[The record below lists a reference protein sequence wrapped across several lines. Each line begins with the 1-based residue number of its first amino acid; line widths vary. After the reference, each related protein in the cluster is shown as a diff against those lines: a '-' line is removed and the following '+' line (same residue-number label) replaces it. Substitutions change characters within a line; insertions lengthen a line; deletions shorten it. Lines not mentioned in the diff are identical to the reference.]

1 MRKTIKEP
9 IQYESMIPKI
19 VKQEVKKSRTVKELD
34 FKNLVKLAKHAENQE
49 DLVKSIKEIFP
60 DIELAIEL
68 VTSLITAPN
77 DMTDGTLNYKMGN
90 FSLPTE
96 VASMATGLIS
106 TYMDTTYNIE
116 DKLNSIIE
124 ESLFTKGS
132 FIELNIPPK
141 NISDL
146 LTKVKKDT
154 TVGVESILKT
164 NGDVLS
170 SIKKDE
176 DGIFEFT
183 SNPSIILSE
192 MFEEK
197 RLETILDS
205 ALDDNI
211 TAGVE
216 NLIMSDSGYGIMN
229 EDDIS
234 ADKPIIKKIASS
246 KVIPVA
252 NSEDPSKH
260 YGYFII
266 LDQKKTS
273 KATGG
278 NERRIGDNG
287 SDLLNKVNQSLKGM
301 TAKAPELTSIDD
313 LRDVVIK
320 TKLQKY
326 LDNSNY
332 KNFSNIEFDI
342 DDDLILDMAE
352 SIINKSPIS
361 VLFMPSSLVS
371 YYAINF
377 RSNGMGESLL
387 ERLTVLMS
395 MRAILVFTKMLS
407 YIKSSVTTT
416 DVKVDLDPDDPEYRK
431 SMEAIM
437 AEVIKN
443 RQVSMPI
450 GILNTDDLTDWVHK
464 LGFSFNFKHPGLPD
478 VNIDIEERANEIN
491 PIDDGLKEDID
502 KLIITSLYLTPE
514 MIDNSYSPDFA
525 TTIIANNL
533 LLKKRIMKL
542 QRKYNILLTADVVKK
557 LKLDGKFKRSL
568 TTYIT
573 PLIGKIRKHMI
584 KNNPEINPD
593 ALKKAGDNDLISFV
607 VNKIIE
613 NIKVSLQRPEV
624 TEDTNNTE
632 MVSNYSDLLDD
643 VIDKLFSSDLIP
655 SDYIGS
661 MGDNLDDMKNL
672 IKHTLLR
679 RYIDEN
685 NVLPDFTKM
694 FVLDEDGKPL
704 FNLLDDFNTFGT
716 SLEAIIV
723 PFLKNNKKMVEHLD
737 KKQEKLDGGESDEE
751 DDNGSTYNSTGD
763 AGGNSDTGM
772 DEEPTDSDTGDGDT
786 GADDNE
792 GDTPPEDIN
801 GDGGEELPDT
811 NS

>member
-19 VKQEVKKSRTVKELD
+19 VKQEVNKSKTVKELD
-34 FKNLVKLAKHAENQE
+34 FKNLVKLSKHAENQE
-49 DLVKSIKEIFP
+49 DLVKNIKEIFP

-68 VTSLITAPN
+68 VTSLITSPN
-77 DMTDGTLNYKMGN
+77 DMSNGTLNYKMGN

-106 TYMDTTYNIE
+106 TYVDSTYGIE

-146 LTKVKKDT
+146 LTKVKKET
-154 TVGVESILKT
+154 TVGVESILKA
-164 NGDVLS
+164 NGDLLH

-176 DGIFEFT
+176 DNIFEFT
-183 SNPSIILSE
+183 SNPSIILTE

-197 RLETILDS
+197 RLEASLESILNDEV
-205 ALDDNI
+205 

-216 NLIMSDSGYGIMN
+216 NLIVSDSGYGIMN
-229 EDDIS
+229 EDGIS
-234 ADKPIIKKIASS
+234 ADKPIIKKMSS
-246 KVIPVA
+246 NKVIPVV
-252 NSEDPSKH
+252 NSENPSKH

-266 LDQKKTS
+266 LNKDKTS
-273 KATGG
+273 KSSGG
-278 NERRIGDNG
+278 NERHIGDNG
-287 SDLLNKVNQSLKGM
+287 SDLLNKVNASLKGM
-301 TAKAPELTSIDD
+301 TAKAPVLSDISD
-313 LRDVVIK
+313 LRDVIIK

-326 LDNSNY
+326 LDNSSY
-332 KNFSNIEFDI
+332 KNFTNIEFDI

-377 RSNGMGESLL
+377 RDNGMGESLL

-443 RQVSMPI
+443 RQISMPI

-491 PIDDGLKEDID
+491 PVDDGLKEDID

-525 TTIIANNL
+525 TTIVANNL

-542 QRKYNILLTADVVKK
+542 QNKYNILLTNDIIKK

-568 TTYIT
+568 TSYIT
-573 PLIGKIRKHMI
+573 PLIKKIRKHMI

-593 ALKKAGDNDLISFV
+593 ALKKAKDEDLITFV

-613 NIKVSLQRPEV
+613 NIKVSLQKPET
-624 TEDTNNTE
+624 TEDSNTSE
-632 MVSNYSDLLDD
+632 MVSNYNDLLDD

-661 MGDNLDDMKNL
+661 MGDNLDDMKSL

-679 RYIDEN
+679 RFIDEN

-694 FVLDEDGKPL
+694 FVLDEDGKPIY
-704 FNLLDDFNTFGT
+704 NLLDDFNTFGS
-716 SLEAIIV
+716 SLEAVIV
-723 PFLKNNKKMVEHLD
+723 PFLKNNKKMVERLD
-737 KKQEKLDGGESDEE
+737 KKQEKINGGESEDEE
-751 DDNGSTYNSTGD
+751 SDYEEDETPEDDTTNIEDNDSGD
-763 AGGNSDTGM
+763 SGA
-772 DEEPTDSDTGDGDT
+772 EEENEE
-786 GADDNE
+786 DNE
-792 GDTPPEDIN
+792 SEEEETPT
-801 GDGGEELPDT
+801 EENEEEETPND
-811 NS
+811 NEEK